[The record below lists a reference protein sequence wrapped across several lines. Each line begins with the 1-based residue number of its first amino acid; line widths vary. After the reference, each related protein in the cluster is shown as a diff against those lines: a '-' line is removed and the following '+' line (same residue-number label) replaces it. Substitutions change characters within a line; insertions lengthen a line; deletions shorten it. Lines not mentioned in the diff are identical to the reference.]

1 MAFKSCVLLRQNAGF
16 MSLVQNGEAMSQTL
30 AFVFPGQGSQQLGML
45 SELAAAHPVIQQTFA
60 EASEALGFDLWKMT
74 QDGPEE
80 ALNSTEN
87 TQPALLTAGVAL
99 WRLWLEQ
106 GGTQP
111 AVMAGHSLGEYTAL
125 VCAGALSLA
134 DGVRLVKLRGE
145 YMQQAVPA
153 GTGAMAAILGLG
165 DDAIAEA
172 CATAAQGG
180 VVSPVNYNC
189 PGQVVIAG
197 EKEAVERGI
206 EACKA
211 AGAKRAIP
219 LPVSVPSHCALM
231 QPAAEQLAQALSAID
246 LRQPSIPVVQN
257 VAAEVPQDVETL
269 QKNLVAQ
276 LYSPV
281 LWTASVQ
288 AMVAEG
294 VDTLIECGPGKVL
307 TGLNKKIDRALIGVS
322 ISDPAGL
329 EKALG

>member
-1 MAFKSCVLLRQNAGF
+1 
-16 MSLVQNGEAMSQTL
+16 
-30 AFVFPGQGSQQLGML
+30 ML
-45 SELAAAHPVIQQTFA
+45 SELAADHPVIQETFA
-60 EASEALGFDLWKMT
+60 EASQALGFDLWDIT
-74 QDGPEE
+74 QNGPEE

-99 WRLWLEQ
+99 WRLWQ
-106 GGTQP
+106 QRGGANPT
-111 AVMAGHSLGEYTAL
+111 VMAGHSLGEYTAL
-125 VCAGALSLA
+125 VCAGAMSLA

-153 GTGAMAAILGLG
+153 GTGAMAAILGLD
-165 DDAIAEA
+165 DDAIATA
-172 CATAAQGG
+172 CESAAKGA

-197 EKEAVERGI
+197 EKAAVERAI

-231 QPAAEQLAQALSAID
+231 RPAADQMAQAMSAIE
-246 LRQPSIPVVQN
+246 LQMPHIPVVQN
-257 VAAEVPQDVETL
+257 VSADVPGDLDSLKNNLL
-269 QKNLVAQ
+269 QQ

-288 AMVAEG
+288 KMAADG
-294 VDTLIECGPGKVL
+294 VETLIECGPGKVL
-307 TGLNKKIDRALIGVS
+307 TGLNKKIDRALVGMS